1 VIAVVDGCNDIRAG
15 DPSLEALMR
24 EGQNVIDKLF
34 QVERRQ
40 TQLIGSFPNAVLKQ
54 VVLQGLELYVLDSQ
68 NQQVYR
74 ISLTEDGRSG
84 VGSSKLAIPSMRI
97 NASVSE
103 FRVSDLVDI
112 AWAEDITQIMVL
124 DNQGVLIQCSPR
136 FLQTCEAQKLL
147 AAERWMGPL
156 RMTIW
161 QGRLYILDPSAN
173 QIWRYDST
181 GGTYSGVAPIEYFV
195 GDSRP
200 DIRNVVDFS
209 IDTNGNVYLLTATG
223 EISKWVSGQ
232 QTGFTFAGF
241 PAGQEIN
248 SADAMF
254 LDTDPIGQAIYI
266 INRSSRTLYET
277 SLAGSYSNS
286 YRAYN
291 EDDFASLAN
300 VVDDPNLGVIYVL
313 SGNSIFAIERQVAQ
327 P

>member
-1 VIAVVDGCNDIRAG
+1 
-15 DPSLEALMR
+15 
-24 EGQNVIDKLF
+24 
-34 QVERRQ
+34 VERRQ
-40 TQLIGSFPNAVLKQ
+40 THLIASFQNAVLNQ
-54 VVLQGLELYVLDSQ
+54 VVLQGLDLYVLDSQ
-68 NQQVYR
+68 NQQVHK
-74 ISLTEDGRSG
+74 ISLTEDGRGG
-84 VGSSKLAIPSMRI
+84 VQSTKLAIPLMRI

-103 FRVSDLVDI
+103 FRVSELVDI
-112 AWAEDITQIMVL
+112 AWAEDITQIMAL

-147 AAERWMGPL
+147 AAERWMGPT

-173 QIWRYDST
+173 QIWRYDSS
-181 GGTYSGVAPIEYFV
+181 GGTYSGVGPIEYFS

-209 IDTNGNVYLLTATG
+209 IDTNGHVYLLTATG
-223 EISKWVSGQ
+223 EITKWVSGQ
-232 QTGFTFAGF
+232 QTPFTYGSF
-241 PAGQEIN
+241 PVGQEIN

-254 LDTDPIGQAIYI
+254 VDTDPIGQAIYI
-266 INRSSRTLYET
+266 INRSSRTIYET

-313 SGNSIFAIERQVAQ
+313 SGNSIFAIDRQVAQ